1 MVDDA
6 SMGQCMLCV
15 NKGNNDAPGFQKIVF
30 RVSYKLQLYCVWI
43 GFVLCRFDFFLF
55 SLLPIMVKIP
65 LMSHSSVPFSHTRT
79 NCDRVRNI
87 KFLTSLASFG
97 RYCSLDRPCLW
108 QKIVGMAPSS
118 SLGLSTTPNSEL
130 MRVRSLKLLGW
141 KCLECSQQGVHFRG
155 PQK

>member
-43 GFVLCRFDFFLF
+43 GFVLCRFDFFHF

-87 KFLTSLASFG
+87 KFLTSHLHLLVDTARSTDRACG
-97 RYCSLDRPCLW
+97 R
-108 QKIVGMAPSS
+108 
-118 SLGLSTTPNSEL
+118 
-130 MRVRSLKLLGW
+130 KLLEW
-141 KCLECSQQGVHFRG
+141 HLPRVWVCKQ
-155 PQK
+155 PQTRNSCVSGH